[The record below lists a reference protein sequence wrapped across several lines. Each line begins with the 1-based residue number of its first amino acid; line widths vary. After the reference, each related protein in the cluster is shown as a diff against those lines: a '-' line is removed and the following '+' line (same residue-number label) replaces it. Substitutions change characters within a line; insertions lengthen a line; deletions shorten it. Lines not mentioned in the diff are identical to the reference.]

1 MKDLNQTKTQANLL
15 AAFAAECMARTKY
28 DFYAEKAK
36 KEGFEH
42 IYRTF
47 KTIADNERA
56 HAYVWYR
63 LLKNAVGTTAQNLA
77 EASDGEYTEWSQMY
91 KGFAAEAKE
100 EGFDEI
106 AAKFEKTA
114 DVEQEHEQIYRKLAE
129 NLDNG
134 KTFKRAESVMWICLN
149 CGHVHFG
156 PSAPAVC
163 PLCSH
168 PQAFFTVKQ

>member
-1 MKDLNQTKTQANLL
+1 MHGKNKIRFLCR
-15 AAFAAECMARTKY
+15 EG
-28 DFYAEKAK
+28 K

-106 AAKFEKTA
+106 AAKFEK
-114 DVEQEHEQIYRKLAE
+114 
-129 NLDNG
+129 
-134 KTFKRAESVMWICLN
+134 
-149 CGHVHFG
+149 
-156 PSAPAVC
+156 
-163 PLCSH
+163 
-168 PQAFFTVKQ
+168 PQT